1 MISEICSREFKTRP
15 EACISIEFE
24 LLEHLTHA

>member
-1 MISEICSREFKTRP
+1 MTSGIFSRECKTRP